1 MAGKKKVEEPVYP
14 EAPLIIIREKF
25 CNLLRDQ
32 IVKGNELLA
41 IEVPKVNH
49 ISGYAN
55 MYDFGYS
62 SRGARSVHY
71 EENAKNDFI
80 AKYNQWNDRN
90 KTIYRTSFSVAE
102 SIYSHEYEKHI
113 WDKFYSSDIID
124 DYKKEITRLVN
135 HMQSDIER
143 SDLMKCQVSSID
155 DDEEKGNQKK
165 KHPLVFISH
174 RGTQTPFVTALVE
187 LLEKCGFKSDNLF
200 CSSVPGFNIGLD
212 EDIIETLR
220 KKFVDFDLYVVY
232 VFSTDFFESAYC
244 LNEMGAA
251 WVLQVENSIIVTSDM
266 DESVIDG
273 VVNKTK
279 TRVSFK
285 DSELQLKNRMS
296 ELRDKLLLFAGIPK
310 VEEVNWNRYYDK
322 FISDI
327 KSIIVNEA
335 NNKAIASN
343 NTSMTFTTE
352 NLDDVIKKAIYR
364 LGEFSI
370 RELQDATGIQNYQF
384 MMQKIN
390 TYVENGTLEPIG
402 NDVHKKYRL
411 KV

>member
-1 MAGKKKVEEPVYP
+1 MNGKKKTAEPIYP
-14 EAPLIIIREKF
+14 EAPLIISREKF
-25 CNLLRDQ
+25 CDLLKGQ
-32 IVKGNELLA
+32 IAKGNELLA
-41 IEVPKVNH
+41 IDVPKVNQVAN
-49 ISGYAN
+49 YAN
-55 MYDFGYS
+55 LYDFGYS
-62 SRGARSVHY
+62 SRGTRSIHY

-90 KTIYRTSFSVAE
+90 KTIYRTSFEVAE
-102 SIYSHEYEKHI
+102 SIYFHEYEKHI
-113 WDKFYSSDIID
+113 WDKFYTSDLIN
-124 DYKKEITRLVN
+124 DYKKEITRLIN
-135 HMQSDIER
+135 HMQGDIER
-143 SDLMKCQVSSID
+143 SDLMKCQVAIV
-155 DDEEKGNQKK
+155 EGKKEKVNQKK
-165 KHPLVFISH
+165 KRPLVLISH
-174 RGTQTPFVTALVE
+174 RGTAFVE

-220 KKFVDFDLYVVY
+220 KKFVDYDLYVVY

-251 WVLQVENSIIVTSDM
+251 WVLQVEYSIIVTRDM
-266 DESVIDG
+266 DETVIDG

-285 DSELQLKNRMS
+285 DSDLQLKNRMV
-296 ELRDKLLLFAGIPK
+296 ELRDKLLTFAGIPD

-322 FISDI
+322 FISDVNR
-327 KSIIVNEA
+327 IIGNGA
-335 NNKAIASN
+335 KNKTVASS
-343 NTSMTFTTE
+343 NTSMTFSTE
-352 NLDDVIKKAIYR
+352 NPDVVVQKAIYR

-370 RELQDATGIQNYQF
+370 HELQDATGIQNYRF

-390 TYVENGTLEPIG
+390 AYVESGILEPIG
-402 NDVHKKYRL
+402 DKVHRKYRL